1 MRIIVPAIV
10 VDGNTVP
17 DLSSIPEGR
26 IKSYVFNR
34 SAQEYKVEVDE
45 SFLNP
50 ARDLAA
56 KLTIMD
62 HLDELTEDDVMSA
75 SLLFEPWEPHKT
87 YKAGDVRRWD
97 GTLIKC
103 LQDHTNYGPH
113 HPPDI
118 TPSLWTI
125 YRTVEAG
132 YPDWEQPLSTNP
144 YNATWDDGSGPV
156 VVRHNG
162 QLWINT
168 HGDGNVWEPGVYG
181 WELYE

>member
-1 MRIIVPAIV
+1 MRIMVPAIV

-34 SAQEYKVEVDE
+34 SAQEYEVEVDE

-113 HPPDI
+113 HPPDT
-118 TPSLWTI
+118 TPSLWKV
-125 YRTVEAG
+125 YRDPDAG
-132 YPDWEQPLSTNP
+132 PQPWVQP
-144 YNATWDDGSGPV
+144 QGAHDAYNAGEQVT
-156 VVRHNG
+156 HNG
-162 QLWINT
+162 QTWQSTVDANT
-168 HGDGNVWEPGVYG
+168 WEPGVYG
-181 WELYE
+181 WEVIE